1 MPPKRR
7 YKVNLLHLNTRLTMD
22 IGQGSKIAKMWNLHI
37 LDATHGTE
45 RVVLGMWRF

>member
-7 YKVNLLHLNTRLTMD
+7 YEVNLLVLNTRLTVDM
-22 IGQGSKIAKMWNLHI
+22 GRGSEIAKMWNLHI

-45 RVVLGMWRF
+45 RVVPGVWRL